1 VIGASRRGTVP
12 EGCGTGVS
20 IDLRDRAAV
29 MSVVTEH
36 RPEVVYH
43 LAALSSVGR
52 SWDDP
57 GTTVNDNVASAV
69 AVLEAVRLQAPE
81 ARVVWASSCEVYGT
95 PPALPVQ
102 EDAPLSP
109 LSPYA
114 VSKAAGEMLVS
125 VYVRSHGLRICRARP
140 FNHAGPGQQ
149 PIFIVSSLAQQAA
162 EARLRGATSV
172 QIVTGNPDTRRD
184 FTDVRDVVRAYRLLA
199 RPDIEPD
206 VYNISSGV
214 SVSAAENVRT
224 VASHLAPIEVEHVID
239 PTRVRANEVT
249 DSRGSH
255 SRLTQ
260 LTDWRPEIPLRQTI
274 ADAIAYWE
282 ATLSDHG

>member
-1 VIGASRRGTVP
+1 MLGLIA
-12 EGCGTGVS
+12 
-20 IDLRDRAAV
+20 
-29 MSVVTEH
+29 EH

-57 GTTVNDNVASAV
+57 ATTVNANTASAV
-69 AVLEAVRLQAPE
+69 SVLEGVRLRAPE
-81 ARVVWASSCEVYGT
+81 ARLVWASSCEVYGMPT
-95 PPALPVQ
+95 KLPIN
-102 EDAPLSP
+102 EDTPLSP

-114 VSKAAGEMLVS
+114 VSKATGEMLAA
-125 VYVRSHGLRICRARP
+125 VYAKSHRLSICRARA

-162 EARLRGATSV
+162 QARLRGATSV
-172 QIVTGNPDTRRD
+172 QIVTGNPDARRD

-199 RPDIEPD
+199 RPDVTPD

-224 VASHLAPIEVEHVID
+224 VASLLAPIEAEHVID
-239 PTRVRANEVT
+239 PGRVRANDVM

-255 SRLTQ
+255 ARLTRA
-260 LTDWRPEIPLRQTI
+260 TGWRPEIPLRQTI
-274 ADAIAYWE
+274 ADTIAYWE
-282 ATLSDHG
+282 EALSTRDAGSDVGS